1 LKRAALYFVAGA
13 VMDFLICL
21 YTRQIL
27 AQAIFFSSVLASL
40 ITIFSMFVIAGI
52 TDVHDSRRERALL
65 ILSYA
70 VGNGVGTAAAMCI
83 NLHAF

>member
-40 ITIFSMFVIAGI
+40 ITIWSMFAISGI
-52 TDVHDSRRERALL
+52 TDIRDDLVRRALM

-70 VGNGVGTAAAMCI
+70 VGNGVGTALAMAI
-83 NLHAF
+83 NLPH

>member
-40 ITIFSMFVIAGI
+40 ITIWSMFAISGI
-52 TDVHDSRRERALL
+52 TDIRDDLVRRALM

-70 VGNGVGTAAAMCI
+70 VGNGVGTALAMT
-83 NLHAF
+83 LRL

>member
-70 VGNGVGTAAAMCI
+70 VGNGVGTALAMT
-83 NLHAF
+83 LRL